1 MIAIIALICL
11 AFLATVF
18 IVMDTEGIEGA
29 GVMKALLLILV
40 AIPFGVILA
49 GIIGQ

>member
-18 IVMDTEGIEGA
+18 IVMDTEGVRGA

-40 AIPFGVILA
+40 AVPAGVILA
-49 GIIGQ
+49 GLL

>member
-1 MIAIIALICL
+1 MISIIALICL

-18 IVMDTEGIEGA
+18 IVMTTEGIEGA
-29 GVMKALLLILV
+29 GVMKAFLLVLV

-49 GIIGQ
+49 GLL